1 MGQGDQLGG
10 LGDVLV
16 DGVVTAIEHDGGEAG
31 GNAGLRTLIGAVIQM
46 QGNGNGDA
54 QALVHGLDHGS
65 HGLEARHI
73 FACALRDTEDD
84 RGVQLLRSEQDA
96 LGPLQIVDVELT
108 DCIVAIARF
117 QQHIGSI
124 YQHSSYLHVKRYQ
137 WLTYRGPVR
146 HQAYY
151 NLTLTKNQQ
160 VFSLRRMYFC
170 HQRAKPAEFVANL

>member
-16 DGVVTAIEHDGGEAG
+16 DGVVAAIEHDGGEAG

-65 HGLEARHI
+65 NGLETGHI
-73 FACALRDTEDD
+73 FAGTLRNTEDD
-84 RGVQLLRSEQDA
+84 GGVHLLCSEQNA
-96 LGPLQIVDVELT
+96 LGPFQVVNVELT
-108 DCIVAIARF
+108 DGIVAIACF

-124 YQHSSYLHVKRYQ
+124 YQHITYLHMIVKR
-137 WLTYRGPVR
+137 WHWRSAHR
-146 HQAYY
+146 
-151 NLTLTKNQQ
+151 
-160 VFSLRRMYFC
+160 
-170 HQRAKPAEFVANL
+170 